1 MLGLRIFKFESSQMP
16 AWLCAGD
23 SMTSEAHD
31 ASKPPAYLPTYLP
44 AYAELFCLSNFTF
57 LQGASHAE
65 ELVARAV
72 KLAYSALAVTDEC
85 SLAGVVRAHDEA
97 KKHGFPLLIGSHFRL
112 EQQDGNAG
120 MTLIALAQ
128 NREGYGN
135 LSELITMARTR
146 IAKGSY
152 LLTQQDFTAPPQE
165 LAHLRGLPDCLLI
178 LVPDYPASSATLSR
192 QAAWLAATFP
202 QRAWLGLTL
211 LTRAMDDAHQ
221 RAINSLAHRHALPV
235 VATGHVCMHVRSR
248 KPLQD
253 TLTAI
258 RLGKAIADCGYDLA
272 PNAEQHLRSRLRLAN
287 IYPAQAL
294 AESVRIAGMC
304 HFSLDELRY
313 EYPDELVPQGQ
324 TPASYLKQEV
334 YAGARQ
340 RYPDGLADDLRQKIE
355 YELALINDLAYE
367 PYFLTVHDIVK
378 FARSQDILCQGRG
391 SAANSVVCYCLHITE
406 VSPENNTL
414 LFERFL
420 SKERGEPPDIDVDFE
435 HQRREEVI
443 QYLYNKYGRNR
454 TALAAA
460 VHTYRPKGALREV
473 GKALGVDLALV
484 DAVAKSQRWFDSKND
499 LLDRFTE
506 NGLDASSPVA
516 QQWAT
521 LVAQLLSFPRHLSQH
536 SGGFVIAKGKLSR
549 LVPIENA
556 TMKER
561 SVIEWDKDDLESL
574 GLLKVDVLALGM
586 LSALKRAFDLMAGL
600 PGKPARMQDIP
611 REDRATYDM
620 ICKADTV
627 GVFQI
632 ESRAQMS
639 MLPRLRPRTFYDL
652 VVQVAIVRPGPIQGG
667 MVHPYLRRRQG
678 KEAIDYPKPE
688 IEKVLSRTLGVPIFQ
703 EQVMQIAMVAADF
716 TPGEA
721 DELRRAMAAWKRKGG
736 LEHYRDRI
744 INTMIKNGYT
754 AEFSTNVFNQM
765 LGFGEYGFPESHS
778 ASFAILAYASSWIK
792 CHEPAIF
799 LCALLNSQ
807 PMGFYSVSQ
816 LVQDAKRHQVEVRSI
831 DIAHSNWDSTLE
843 PVHNK
848 AQENAKT
855 NGQAAVR
862 LGMSLLRGMSL
873 DAATRI
879 QQARTLQAFSD
890 VSDLARRAQLKRHEV
905 EALAAGNA
913 LISLAGHRRQALW
926 QAVAAIPDK
935 DLLHPVT
942 LQEQLPALSAPSEA
956 QEIIGDYHATGL
968 TLGRHPLALLRTRLL
983 ALRFLPAE
991 LLNTFQNGQF
1001 ARGCGI
1007 VTVRQRPG
1015 TAQGVLF
1022 ITIED
1027 ESGPVNVIIWPS
1039 LVEKQRREVLNA
1051 SLLGVY
1057 GIWQCQGEVRHLVA
1071 KRLVDMT
1078 HLLGQLETS
1087 SRNFC

>member
-1 MLGLRIFKFESSQMP
+1 MDTPTPNARQP
-16 AWLCAGD
+16 ASNLA
-23 SMTSEAHD
+23 
-31 ASKPPAYLPTYLP
+31 PQLP

-57 LQGASHAE
+57 LHGASHAE
-65 ELVARAV
+65 ELVARAL

-85 SLAGVVRAHDEA
+85 SLAGVVRAHEEA
-97 KKHGFPLLIGSHFRL
+97 KKQGLPLLIGAHFRL
-112 EQQDGNAG
+112 ESQEHFPA

-135 LSELITMARTR
+135 LSELISMARTR
-146 IAKGSY
+146 SSKGTY
-152 LLTQQDFTAPPQE
+152 LLTPQDFTAPPHE
-165 LAHLRGLPDCLLI
+165 YAHLRGLHDCLMI
-178 LVPDYPASSATLSR
+178 LAPDYPAEPDALAKQT
-192 QAAWLAATFP
+192 AWLVATFP
-202 QRAWLGLTL
+202 ARAWLGLTL
-211 LTRAMDDAHQ
+211 LTRAMDDLHH
-221 RAINSLAHRHALPV
+221 RTINAIAQKFDLPV
-235 VATGHVCMHVRSR
+235 VATGQVCMHVRSR

-258 RLGKAIADCGYDLA
+258 RLGKAVADCGYDLA

-287 IYPAQAL
+287 IYPAKAL
-294 AESVRIAGMC
+294 AESVRIAGLC

-313 EYPDELVPQGQ
+313 EYPDELVPPGQ
-324 TPASYLKQEV
+324 TPASYLRQEV
-334 YAGARQ
+334 YAGAQQ
-340 RYPDGLADDLRQKIE
+340 RFPDGVSEKTKAKIE
-355 YELALINDLAYE
+355 HELALINDLAYE
-367 PYFLTVHDIVK
+367 PYFLTVHDIVR
-378 FARSQDILCQGRG
+378 FARSRDILCQGRG

-406 VSPENNTL
+406 VSPESDTL
-414 LFERFL
+414 LFERFI

-443 QYLYNKYGRNR
+443 QYLYTKYGRNR

-460 VHTYRPKGALREV
+460 VHTYRPRGALREV

-484 DAVAKSQRWFDSKND
+484 DAVAKSHRWFDNKSE
-499 LLDRFTE
+499 LLERFTE
-506 NGLDASSPVA
+506 SGLDASAPLA

-521 LVAQLLSFPRHLSQH
+521 LVSQLLRFPRHLSQH

-556 TMKER
+556 AMKER
-561 SVIEWDKDDLESL
+561 SIIQWDKDDLESL

-586 LSALKRAFDLMAGL
+586 LSALQRAFKLMATL
-600 PGKPARMQDIP
+600 PGRPGRMQDIP
-611 REDRATYDM
+611 REDSATYNM
-620 ICKADTV
+620 ICQADTV

-678 KEAIDYPKPE
+678 KEAVSYPKPE

-703 EQVMQIAMVAADF
+703 EQVMRIAMVAADF
-716 TPGEA
+716 SAGEA

-736 LEHYRDRI
+736 LAHYQDRI
-744 INTMIKNGYT
+744 INSMIKNDYT
-754 AEFSTNVFNQM
+754 PEFASGIFNQM
-765 LGFGEYGFPESHS
+765 LGFGDYGFPESHA
-778 ASFAILAYASSWIK
+778 ASFAILTYASSWIK
-792 CHEPAIF
+792 CHEPAVF

-807 PMGFYSVSQ
+807 PMGFYSPSQ
-816 LVQDAKRHQVEVRSI
+816 LVQDAKRHQVQVRPI

-843 PVHNK
+843 PDEACGN
-848 AQENAKT
+848 AQRPY
-855 NGQAAVR
+855 AVR
-862 LGMSLLRGMSL
+862 MGMSLLSGMAI
-873 DAATRI
+873 DAALRI
-879 QQARTLQAFSD
+879 QQARAQQAFTDS
-890 VSDLARRAQLKRHEV
+890 SDLARRAQLKRHDMEV
-905 EALAAGNA
+905 LAAGNA
-913 LISLAGHRRQALW
+913 LASLAGHRRQALW

-942 LQEQLPALSAPSEA
+942 LQEQTPMLNAPSEA
-956 QEIIGDYHATGL
+956 QEILSDYRATGL
-968 TLGRHPLALLRTRLL
+968 TLGRHPLSLLRPRLL
-983 ALRFLPAE
+983 AQRFLPAE

-1015 TAQGVLF
+1015 TANGVLF

-1027 ESGPVNVIIWPS
+1027 ETGTVNVIVWPT
-1039 LVEKQRREVLNA
+1039 LVEQQRREVLSA
-1051 SLLGVY
+1051 TLLGVY
-1057 GIWQCQGEVRHLVA
+1057 GIWQCEGGVRHLVA
-1071 KRLVDMT
+1071 KRLVDLS
-1078 HLLGQLETS
+1078 HLLGQLEAV

>member
-1 MLGLRIFKFESSQMP
+1 M
-16 AWLCAGD
+16 
-23 SMTSEAHD
+23 
-31 ASKPPAYLPTYLP
+31 AYLVKFINWVYFLNKLNQLTFEHDEHTMNDSNNKQHATHTSSYLP
-44 AYAELFCLSNFTF
+44 DYAELFCLSNFTF
-57 LQGASHAE
+57 LHGASHAQ
-65 ELVARAV
+65 ELVERAV
-72 KLAYSALAVTDEC
+72 KLAYTALAVTDEC
-85 SLAGVVRAHDEA
+85 SLAGVVRAHEEA
-97 KKHGFPLLIGSHFRL
+97 KKHGFPLLIGSHFKL
-112 EQQDGNAG
+112 EQEGSDAG
-120 MTLIALAQ
+120 MTLIAIAQ

-146 IAKGSY
+146 TIKGTY
-152 LLTQQDFTAPPQE
+152 LITQQDFTAPPPAYQ
-165 LAHLRGLPDCLLI
+165 HLRGLPDCLLI
-178 LVPDYPASSATLSR
+178 LLPNYPADVATLST
-192 QAAWLAATFP
+192 QAAWMKQTFVN
-202 QRAWLGLTL
+202 RSWLGLTL
-211 LTRAMDDAHQ
+211 LIRAMDDAHQ
-221 RAINSLAHRHALPV
+221 RVITSIAQRYQLPV

-258 RLGKAIADCGYDLA
+258 RLGKPIAECGYELA
-272 PNAEQHLRSRLRLAN
+272 PNAEQHLRSRIRLAN
-287 IYPAQAL
+287 IYPRQAL
-294 AESVRIAGMC
+294 AETVRIAGMC

-313 EYPDELVPQGQ
+313 EYPDELVPSGQ

-340 RYPDGLADDLRQKIE
+340 RFPAGISTKVEQQIE
-355 YELALINDLAYE
+355 RELTLINDLAYE

-378 FARSQDILCQGRG
+378 FARSKGILCQGRG
-391 SAANSVVCYCLHITE
+391 SAANSVVCYCLYITE
-406 VSPENNTL
+406 VSPENGTL
-414 LFERFL
+414 LFERFI

-443 QYLYNKYGRNR
+443 QYLYTKYGRNR

-484 DAVAKSQRWFDSKND
+484 DAVAKSHHWFDSKND
-499 LLDRFTE
+499 LLARFTE
-506 NGLDASSPVA
+506 SGLDARSQLA
-516 QQWAT
+516 QQWAE
-521 LVAQLLSFPRHLSQH
+521 LVSQLLGFPRHLSQH
-536 SGGFVIAKGKLSR
+536 SGGFVIARDNLSR

-556 TMKER
+556 AMKER

-586 LSALKRAFDLMAGL
+586 LSALKRAFDLMAL
-600 PGKPARMQDIP
+600 FPGKPSQMQDIP
-611 REDRATYDM
+611 HDDKRTYDM
-620 ICKADTV
+620 ICQADTV

-678 KEAIDYPKPE
+678 KEPVSYPKPE

-716 TPGEA
+716 SAGEA

-736 LEHYRDRI
+736 LAHYKDRI

-754 AEFSTNVFNQM
+754 EEFATNVFNQM
-765 LGFGEYGFPESHS
+765 LGFGEYGFPESHA
-778 ASFAILAYASSWIK
+778 ASFAILTYASCWIK

-807 PMGFYSVSQ
+807 PLGFYSPSQ
-816 LVQDAKRHQVEVRSI
+816 LVQDAKRHQVEVRPIS
-831 DIAHSNWDSTLE
+831 IAHSNWDSTLE
-843 PVHNK
+843 FVHEQK
-848 AQENAKT
+848 QS
-855 NGQAAVR
+855 AVR
-862 LGMSLLRGMSL
+862 LGMSLLRGMSF
-873 DAATRI
+873 DAAKRI
-879 QQARTLQAFSD
+879 QQARDQQAFSD
-890 VSDLARRAQLKRHEV
+890 VTDLARRAQLNRHDI

-913 LISLAGHRRQALW
+913 LESLAGHRRQALW
-926 QAVAAIPDK
+926 QAVAAVPDK
-935 DLLHPVT
+935 DLLHSVT
-942 LQEQLPALSAPSEA
+942 LQEQAPKLTAPTEG
-956 QEIIGDYHATGL
+956 QEIVGDYHSTGL
-968 TLGRHPLALLRTRLL
+968 TLGRHPVALLRTRLL

-991 LLNTFQNGQF
+991 LLNTFQQGQF

-1015 TAQGVLF
+1015 TANGVLF

-1027 ESGPVNVIIWPS
+1027 ETGPVNVIVWPS
-1039 LVEKQRREVLNA
+1039 LVEQQRREVLSA
-1051 SLLGVY
+1051 QLLGIY
-1057 GIWQCQGEVRHLVA
+1057 GIWQCEGGVRHLVA
-1071 KRLVDMT
+1071 KRLVDLS
-1078 HLLGQLETS
+1078 HLLGQLNS
-1087 SRNFC
+1087 ASRNFC